1 MALAEPPR
9 TDGPQVVVILM
20 TVSCVSSPRRA
31 VGPDTTTPPGLG
43 RNRLSGRRAKSVSQ
57 HPPAQGGRRLDLVA
71 GVEEGLEQSDRGLVP
86 DHGLPRRRL
95 GGVALEDA
103 GADVPAALARRGGWR
118 APPSLSTE
126 ARTDDD
132 AD

>member
-31 VGPDTTTPPGLG
+31 VGPGTTTPPGLG
-43 RNRLSGRRAKSVSQ
+43 RNRLSGRRAESVSH

-71 GVEEGLEQSDRGLVP
+71 GVEEGLEQSARGLVP
-86 DHGLPRRRL
+86 DHGLAGRWL
-95 GGVALEDA
+95 GGVALEA
-103 GADVPAALARRGGWR
+103 ASADLPAVLDRRGGELVHQ
-118 APPSLSTE
+118 SLS
-126 ARTDDD
+126 
-132 AD
+132 

>member
-43 RNRLSGRRAKSVSQ
+43 RNRLSGRRAEAVSD

-95 GGVALEDA
+95 GGIGLENASADRPA
-103 GADVPAALARRGGWR
+103 GPARGWG
-118 APPSLSTE
+118 
-126 ARTDDD
+126 
-132 AD
+132 